1 MRKIIKKCLL
11 FILVGAFVIVGCSQR
26 QEDKQNIQ
34 SNQNETFRSIKNEDV
49 LIVYFTCPESDGT
62 DTSSSASR
70 VIDNDIVIGANE
82 YIAKIIQQQ
91 TGGELFQIET
101 VQQYPKTHEQ
111 LVDQASNE
119 QSQNARPKL
128 KSKIENLD
136 DYEIIF
142 LGYPNWWGDMPM
154 PLYTF
159 LEEYDLSGKM
169 IIPFGS
175 HGGSGFSN
183 TVDTIKSLQSN
194 ALVSDEGLM
203 VSRDKVSKSK
213 NEIIEWLKNFE

>member
-1 MRKIIKKCLL
+1 MRKILKKCLL
-11 FILVGAFVIVGCSQR
+11 FILVGVFVIVGCSQR

-34 SNQNETFRSIKNEDV
+34 SNQNETFHSIKNEDV